1 MKTAKKRKSIFII
14 LFQLCIICNSVLGS
28 DVIYY
33 KYSKFVMLIFFF
45 AMLVCIMSDGF
56 KIRAGRGLILLLL
69 FTVYSFISLF
79 WSHYQEVAFGQ
90 FITQIQLYIL
100 CFFSYTVI
108 RRSGSIEDYLNA
120 IYLSGF
126 IMIIW
131 ALYKYGGFSGYLSV
145 MQSGVRVGEEI
156 ANQNT
161 FGLVFSN
168 AAVSAFYYAI
178 LKNKKIHYLS
188 VIPFAFFGLS
198 SGSKK
203 VLIMFILAAVGLFI
217 AKYGIRKIYKSIIM
231 ASIILCVAMYV
242 LSLPAFST
250 INERITSYLSGDR
263 NVSDMTRESMIEFGI
278 DMFKEHPFLGYGLS
292 NYSQYYGGTYSH
304 NNFIEVVVSLGI
316 FGFILYYLMYAV
328 PMITIM
334 YLWYKKRKLANE
346 NIMLLFLL
354 FVDVVFGYGMVQFYG
369 KSSWILIGIA
379 LAINDELNGVRKEKR
394 FLEEENAVGYF
405 IEKNAD

>member
-1 MKTAKKRKSIFII
+1 
-14 LFQLCIICNSVLGS
+14 
-28 DVIYY
+28 
-33 KYSKFVMLIFFF
+33 MLIFFF